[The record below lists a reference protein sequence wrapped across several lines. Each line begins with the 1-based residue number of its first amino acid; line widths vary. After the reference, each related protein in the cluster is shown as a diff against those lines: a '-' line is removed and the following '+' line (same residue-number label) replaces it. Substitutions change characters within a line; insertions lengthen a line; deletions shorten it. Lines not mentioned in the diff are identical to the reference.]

1 MNVIEFRPK
10 VRMGAWDEAEI
21 AQIVA
26 AVHAEGA
33 GRRVGSWDVGAT
45 DAGDPQFYLL
55 MPPPENDC
63 IVCISRLGSTYV
75 LEDGRGMILREH
87 NSLAVLATDLKNYL
101 HKRRRSLVARLLLV
115 WCGLRQNVEQ
125 KVDAAW
131 AESEEL
137 LVHVVPQAAAFV

>member
-10 VRMGAWDEAEI
+10 VRTGAWDDAEI
-21 AQIVA
+21 SQIVA

-33 GRRVGSWDVGAT
+33 GRRVGNWDVGAT

-55 MPPPENDC
+55 TPPPENDC
-63 IVCISRLGSTYV
+63 VLCISRLGSTYV

-87 NSLAVLATDLKNYL
+87 NSLAVLASDLKNYL
-101 HKRRRSLVARLLLV
+101 RKRRRGLVARLLLL

-125 KVDAAW
+125 KVDAVW
-131 AESEEL
+131 AESEDL